1 MKEVITI
8 LMDDHKK
15 IDEVIID
22 TKRLMTLSAEESFI
36 SLAKNLDFFLDFTFK
51 GHHKREEEVLYA
63 WMGKQN
69 PNADTSVMKRIKDE
83 HDHLEQ
89 VGRKLHASIL
99 NFLKKTPDQSA
110 VTIQSD
116 LHDFIVIYLEHIEK
130 EENFIFM
137 IAEGLKLTKEQEDLM
152 LKNMKATF

>member
-1 MKEVITI
+1 MKEVISI

-15 IDEVIID
+15 IDAVIAD
-22 TKRLMTLSAEESFI
+22 TKRLMTLSAEESFEK
-36 SLAKNLDFFLDFTFK
+36 LAHNLLFFLDFTFK

-69 PNADTSVMKRIKDE
+69 PNADASLMNRIKHE
-83 HDHLEQ
+83 HQHLETM
-89 VGRKLHASIL
+89 GKKLHHSL
-99 NFLKKTPDQSA
+99 VCYLDKNPDCTT
-110 VTIQSD
+110 VTVQSD

-137 IAEGLKLTKEQEDLM
+137 IAEGLKLTSSEEAAM
-152 LKNMKATF
+152 LTRMKATL